1 MSIPI
6 PNHPWLRAGL
16 VVAASAALTALGLQ
30 LYGPAPVELPTA
42 EVERRDFLRTVRSRG
57 ELKSAESVQ
66 ITAPQTPNLQI
77 VQLAENGKP
86 IVAGD
91 IVVRFDESAQED
103 TLIERETE
111 VRQVDSEIEQAEASH
126 AITDERNE
134 MMIMQATYNV
144 ERAGLEASKQE
155 ILAEIEAEKAKIDVT
170 IAEGELQQTQT
181 TAEASD
187 MSQAADIERLMERK
201 GKAQRDL
208 NLPHTYLRSMVL
220 RAPTDGIVHILPNNR
235 AQGSFG
241 TARPPFQEGDTVWTG
256 APIAVFGWRAWGAEL
271 PNLDSLRVEFRVD
284 EVDRGRVDRGQETRI
299 RVDAVPDVVLGGS
312 VSWLSPIATLVFNR
326 LPPEK
331 NFPAFAELD
340 KIDERLRPGMSTTVE
355 IIVQR
360 IEDVLVIPSKAS
372 TQIDGKPTVFV
383 QDGASYR
390 RVPIEVTATNGAEIV
405 VAAGLQEGDVIALEN
420 PETSDGRTL

>member
-1 MSIPI
+1 MSISI

-86 IVAGD
+86 IVAGE

-208 NLPHTYLRSMVL
+208 NLSRTYLRSMVL
-220 RAPTDGIVHILPNNR
+220 RAPADGIVHILPNNR

-256 APIAVFGWRAWGAEL
+256 AAIAEI
-271 PNLDSLRVEFRVD
+271 PNLESLRVEFRVD
-284 EVDRGRVDRGQETRI
+284 EVDRGRVGEGQETRI

-331 NFPAFAELD
+331 NFPAFAELE

-383 QDGASYR
+383 HDGAGYR

-420 PETSDGRTL
+420 PETTDGRTL

>member
-1 MSIPI
+1 MSISI

-77 VQLAENGKP
+77 VELAENGKP
-86 IVAGD
+86 IVAGE

-208 NLPHTYLRSMVL
+208 NLSRTYLRSMVL
-220 RAPTDGIVHILPNNR
+220 RAPADGIVHILPNNR
-235 AQGSFG
+235 AQG
-241 TARPPFQEGDTVWTG
+241 ELG
-256 APIAVFGWRAWGAEL
+256 APERAGGVQQPAAREER
-271 PNLDSLRVEFRVD
+271 PGFCPAGKDRRAAAARREHGGGDHRAA
-284 EVDRGRVDRGQETRI
+284 DRGRTRDSQQGVHPDRRQADCLRA
-299 RVDAVPDVVLGGS
+299 RRS
-312 VSWLSPIATLVFNR
+312 R
-326 LPPEK
+326 LP
-331 NFPAFAELD
+331 ARAD
-340 KIDERLRPGMSTTVE
+340 
-355 IIVQR
+355 
-360 IEDVLVIPSKAS
+360 
-372 TQIDGKPTVFV
+372 
-383 QDGASYR
+383 
-390 RVPIEVTATNGAEIV
+390 
-405 VAAGLQEGDVIALEN
+405 
-420 PETSDGRTL
+420 